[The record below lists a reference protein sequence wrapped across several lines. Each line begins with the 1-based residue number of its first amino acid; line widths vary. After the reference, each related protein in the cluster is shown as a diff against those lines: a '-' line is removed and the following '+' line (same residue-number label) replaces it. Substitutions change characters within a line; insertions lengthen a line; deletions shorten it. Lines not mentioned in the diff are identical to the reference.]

1 MPSSIIE
8 LGSALLN
15 IKDEAEYLKLK
26 EIHSSFLFNNAW
38 DSLTD
43 ESQAQVNEI
52 IKNNP
57 IPSVESVI
65 KELIDCVTLA
75 QLKEVKS
82 SHPISLIGDAWDLI
96 LSDYPQEA
104 DRIKQLSIP
113 EQQSKVA
120 NVSNSVSIP
129 NEKLSKEIND
139 IKREMNL
146 LLTSFN
152 RLNDRINR
160 LSNQV

>member
-8 LGSALLN
+8 LGSALLS

-26 EIHSSFLFNNAW
+26 ETHSSLLFNNAW

-43 ESQAQVNEI
+43 DSQALVNDI

-57 IPSVESVI
+57 IPSVQSVVT
-65 KELIDCVTLA
+65 ELIDCLTLE
-75 QLKEVKS
+75 QLKQVKS
-82 SHPISLIGDAWDLI
+82 SHPISLIGDAWELI
-96 LSDYPQEA
+96 ASDYPQEA
-104 DRIKQLSIP
+104 DRIKQLSVAVNYD
-113 EQQSKVA
+113 SKQKP
-120 NVSNSVSIP
+120 NNVSIP

-139 IKREMNL
+139 IRREMNQ
-146 LLTSFN
+146 LLTDFQ
-152 RLNDRINR
+152 RLNDRINH